1 MNNGN
6 NNSRHFTV
14 RGLKLLDELKSIET
28 RLNYGTIANNN
39 NNKSK
44 ERAVL
49 AEILSNVT
57 HIIDQVAEIKKQFE
71 EKLLQLH
78 GNNSNFL
85 SDSILPKIMQMD
97 KYLSDL
103 RNKKKSENQERQ
115 KAEAEKR
122 KIEEEE
128 RRKKQEIANLRN
140 KNLAT
145 QLSGIRSKINE
156 LRNNIGNSNNKYTN
170 TAPVNIFANNTGS
183 TNNTGARIKN
193 EINKINTTT
202 NKNGLLAI
210 KKYLTNVTNQRY
222 TLARQNGLNKVN
234 NRLKIYEPN
243 YVPPPNSHPV
253 TNTSFNVSKINQ
265 MMENASHTKNNLV
278 KLRNRVSSASI
289 NQNNK
294 SKILN
299 KLNYKIANPFWGIQQ
314 RIENAG
320 NNKNKLQALKNE
332 ISSYP
337 NRNQNNATKKINVL
351 RQINE
356 KKGF

>member
-6 NNSRHFTV
+6 NNSKYFTV
-14 RGLKLLDELKSIET
+14 RGLKLLDELKSIEK
-28 RLNYGTIANNN
+28 RLNYGTIADNN

-57 HIIDQVAEIKKQFE
+57 HIIGQVADIKKQFE

-85 SDSILPKIMQMD
+85 ADSILPAIMQMD
-97 KYLSDL
+97 KYLNKL
-103 RNKKKSENQERQ
+103 RNNKKAENQERQ
-115 KAEAEKR
+115 KAEANKK

-156 LRNNIGNSNNKYTN
+156 LRQNIGNSNNKYTN
-170 TAPVNIFANNTGS
+170 TTPVNIFANNTGS
-183 TNNTGARIKN
+183 TNNTGARIKS
-193 EINKINTTT
+193 EINKINTTN

-222 TLARQNGLNKVN
+222 TLTRQNGLNKVN
-234 NRLKIYEPN
+234 NKLARVTPL
-243 YVPPPNSHPV
+243 PNSHPV
-253 TNTSFNVSKINQ
+253 TNTSFNVSKINEL
-265 MMENASHTKNNLV
+265 MKNASSHTKNNLV

-289 NQNNK
+289 NQNQKNQ
-294 SKILN
+294 ILN